1 MAKVEIFSGPN
12 CSYCARA
19 KALLEERGIAY
30 TDRDIAGDPANR
42 DELVRRLPRAKV
54 IPQIFIDGA
63 HIGGY
68 EDLCLLDERG
78 RLDELVANA
87 G

>member
-1 MAKVEIFSGPN
+1 MANIEVFSGPN

-19 KALLEERGIAY
+19 KALLEEKGIACA
-30 TDRDIAGDPANR
+30 DRDISADPANR
-42 DELVRRLPRAKV
+42 DELIRRLPRAKV

-78 RLDELVANA
+78 RLAELVAKA

>member
-1 MAKVEIFSGPN
+1 MRCWAEG
-12 CSYCARA
+12 
-19 KALLEERGIAY
+19 
-30 TDRDIAGDPANR
+30 DAGGR
-42 DELVRRLPRAKV
+42 VTRAKV
-54 IPQIFIDGA
+54 IPQIFVDGA

-78 RLDELVANA
+78 RLDELVAKA

>member
-1 MAKVEIFSGPN
+1 MTAVEIFSGPN

-19 KALLEERGIAY
+19 KALLEEKGIAY
-30 TDRDIAGDPANR
+30 TDRDIAADQANR

-54 IPQIFIDGA
+54 IPQIFIDGD

-78 RLDELVANA
+78 RLDQLVAEA